1 MSSKTKEPLK
11 SGCDIALAPG
21 FFRRLGAQL
30 YDAFLLIA
38 LLIFANALL
47 YLFATDESIRYH
59 QSLHRSYLVAVSFIF
74 YGWFWTHGGQ
84 TLGLRAWKIKVLT
97 LDQKP
102 ISWKQS
108 LLRFITAIISWAGL
122 GLGFAWILIDKKRYS
137 WHDHLS
143 KTALFCDKFQKKT
156 DVTSLS

>member
-11 SGCDIALAPG
+11 SGRNIALAPG

-30 YDAFLLIA
+30 YDAFLLA
-38 LLIFANALL
+38 GLLLLAQAFL
-47 YLFATDESIRYH
+47 YLFATDESIRYY
-59 QSLHRSYLVAVSFIF
+59 QSLDRSYLIAVSFLF

-108 LLRFITAIISWAGL
+108 LLRFVTAIISWAGL
-122 GLGFAWILIDKKRYS
+122 GLGFMWILIDKNRYS
-137 WHDHLS
+137 WHDHVS
-143 KTALFCDKFQKKT
+143 KTALFYDNPKIKPDKT
-156 DVTSLS
+156 PLP